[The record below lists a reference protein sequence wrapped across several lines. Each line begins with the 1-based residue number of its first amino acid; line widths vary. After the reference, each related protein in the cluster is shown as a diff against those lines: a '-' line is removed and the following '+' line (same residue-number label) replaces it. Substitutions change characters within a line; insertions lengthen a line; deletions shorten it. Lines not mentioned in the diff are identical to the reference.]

1 MTRNRPLA
9 AALARTILDTGAR
22 SEGELVE
29 AIEGF
34 LHDDAV
40 VRFSAEEV
48 EALTGLADP
57 AEINEAL
64 DRLSHAFAEGSSE
77 RQAAIR
83 RARG

>member
-9 AALARTILDTGAR
+9 QALARTILDTGAR
-22 SEGELVE
+22 SERELTE

-48 EALTGLADP
+48 ESVTGLADP
-57 AEINEAL
+57 AEISDAL
-64 DRLSHAFAEGSSE
+64 DRLTHAFGEGSPE
-77 RQAAIR
+77 RISAITR
-83 RARG
+83 VRG